1 MSERRAV
8 RRAIILAAGTGSRLT
23 EAGQVVPKPLRLVS
37 GVPLIVRVM
46 RTLQLV
52 GIQEVVVI
60 TGYQGDQVRRVLS
73 SEPSIGMRLT
83 FVSNEQYQK
92 KNGVSLLAASEYID
106 RECILTM
113 ADHLYSPELV
123 RRLLSADVPEGSC
136 ALAVDRD
143 IERCFDLDDATKV
156 QARAGRIQQIG
167 KDLEI
172 FDALDTGVFRIGPE
186 LLCELA
192 LVEARAGDCSLS
204 DGVQA
209 LARKGQ
215 FLAVDVGEV
224 RWIDVDTPI
233 ALERAEAMIRVFG
246 DMLGDEPINAPIE
259 STDPAML
266 ELFAPSWV
274 RAANPY
280 REDHF
285 ELADGNPDLVRLM
298 SNESPYSP
306 SPRVI
311 AAIVEA
317 ATRGNLYPGG
327 SRALRQKIAMREGF
341 ESNHVLL
348 GSGSTELIDVVIRT
362 FVSPG
367 EEVLLSVPTFSM
379 YEARTRVTGG
389 IPVLVSMSDEAEHD
403 VSGIIRAVT
412 ERTKVIFLC
421 TPNNPTGNRVPEDAL
436 RRILRLGLPTVIDE
450 AYVELGDGETYA
462 GLVGEYPNAIV
473 LRTFSKAYGLAG
485 MRLGYLFAN
494 PTVVSL
500 LERVKVP
507 WSIAGVTLAAVS
519 AALDDSEEFEARVRE
534 LQNSR
539 SELVVGLSQ
548 VPGISALPSDGN
560 FVLADVSGLG
570 VTAEKFVDALK
581 AEGFLLRS
589 LSVHHATRSYVRVTV
604 GTPIQNARCLASVER
619 VARRFVKPNV
629 ATTYGVWAT
638 VGDAE

>member
-1 MSERRAV
+1 MSDRKSV
-8 RRAIILAAGTGSRLT
+8 RRAIVLAAGTGSRLT
-23 EAGQVVPKPLRLVS
+23 EAGQDLPKPLRLVA
-37 GVPLIVRVM
+37 GVPLLVRVL
-46 RTLQLV
+46 RNLQTV

-60 TGYQGDQVRRVLS
+60 TGFQGERVRRVLS

-92 KNGVSLLAASEYID
+92 KNGVSLLTASDYID

-113 ADHLYSPELV
+113 ADHLYSPELI
-123 RRLLSADVPEGSC
+123 RKLMSADVPEGCC

-156 QARAGRIQQIG
+156 QARAGKIQQIG

-172 FDALDTGVFRIGPE
+172 YDALDTGVFRIGPE

-192 LVEARAGDCSLS
+192 LVEARTGDCSLS

-209 LARKGQ
+209 LARKGR
-215 FLAVDVGEV
+215 FLAVDVGDI
-224 RWIDVDTPI
+224 RWIDVDTPL

-246 DMLGDEPINAPIE
+246 DMLGDEPGHAPAQ
-259 STDPAML
+259 STEPEML

-274 RAANPY
+274 RAAHPY

-285 ELADGNPDLVRLM
+285 ELADGNPQLVRLM

-306 SPRVI
+306 SPRVV
-311 AAIVEA
+311 AAVVEA

-327 SRALRQKIAMREGF
+327 SRALRQKIAQREGF
-341 ESNHVLL
+341 EGNSVLL

-367 EEVLLSVPTFSM
+367 EEVILSVPTFSM
-379 YEARTRVTGG
+379 YETRTRVVGG
-389 IPVLVSMSDEAEHD
+389 IPILVPMCDELEHD
-403 VSGIIRAVT
+403 LSGIIRAVT
-412 ERTKVIFLC
+412 ERTKVVFLC
-421 TPNNPTGNRVPEDAL
+421 SPNNPTGNRIPEEAL

-462 GLVGEYPNAIV
+462 GLVSEYPNAIV

-485 MRLGYLFAN
+485 LRLGYLFAN

-519 AALDDSEEFEARVRE
+519 AALDDAEEFEARIRE
-534 LQNSR
+534 IRVSR
-539 SELVVGLSQ
+539 SELIVGLSKI
-548 VPGISALPSDGN
+548 PGVTAIPSDGN
-560 FVLADVSGLG
+560 FVLADVSSLG
-570 VTAEKFVDALK
+570 VTAERFVDAVK
-581 AEGFLLRS
+581 TEGFLLRS

-604 GTPIQNARCLASVER
+604 GTPSQNARCLAAVER
-619 VARRFVKPNV
+619 IANSIAKPV
-629 ATTYGVWAT
+629 STTYGYWAT
-638 VGDAE
+638 AGDAE